1 MEELEFRVSA
11 KTAKL
16 IGRENISAVDGAI
29 IELVK
34 NAYDADAE
42 CVYIKYN
49 MPFPNI
55 LKNTTYT
62 YLEHYLKK
70 EELKYVLKFY
80 DAEGK
85 ESDKITRKNDISD
98 EDIAKLQSILFS
110 KNEIIIIDNGTGMT
124 KSIMKTTWMNIATS
138 DKERNMYS
146 EKGRIKTGAKGIGRF
161 ALEKLSTATKVY
173 TKNKFD
179 NLLEWN
185 INWKQFDEVEL
196 LNDIKATLENKNGK
210 YEQIVEELIGK
221 TEFSRLK
228 KFNWSTGTTLV
239 LTPTREEWTERL
251 FKKVNTNMQSINP
264 LGSVDTFEIYINNT
278 YDNNLNFMSNNM
290 EIQDYDYRI
299 RAEYDGNNTIKV
311 LLKRN
316 EIDLNAEKAITKI
329 NGKIYEFNLS
339 EFWNREAFKEKN
351 YHKEDYD
358 KEIEINLIA
367 NKEIKDYELE
377 KITKVGPFKMDL
389 YFMKGGNSDDSII
402 KKIKKKNRV
411 EMLEKFSGIKLYRD
425 NFKVRPYGEFDDGMY
440 DWLNL
445 GVRAQRSP
453 AGIKHQ
459 SGNWRT
465 LPYQTIG
472 CVKIGRKENPKLID
486 MANREGL
493 ATNEEYYIFV
503 EMIQKVLST
512 FEYDRQYVYREY
524 GKWLSEKEEKI
535 DKKEKILE
543 SIKNEKEKNN
553 NEYREENDEYSKKEY
568 RETVY
573 KLNKEKNEEQKT
585 KEILMSFS
593 SAGIITNTFSH
604 ELRGIEN
611 DMGNRMQYIRH
622 TVKKLLNGREY
633 QGDEDLNPFKFIDEA
648 EKTDKLLN
656 SWISVVL
663 DGVQRNSFEKE
674 NIKISKF
681 VNNIINEWKPLM
693 DKKHIF
699 FDEPKIDDIIINIEK
714 IDLYS
719 IFNNFFLNSAW
730 FLEKL
735 QGKRR
740 EIYIKIEK
748 KDSIEIYLENNGPK
762 LDEKY
767 KDNPDKVF
775 DAGETSKGNK
785 GTGLGLWIMREII
798 NKNFGEIHV
807 MQKEDGF
814 GIKINIPIN

>member
-62 YLEHYLKK
+62 YLEHYLSK
-70 EELKYVLKFY
+70 EELKYVLQFY
-80 DAEGK
+80 EP
-85 ESDKITRKNDISD
+85 ESERSDKVTRKNEIADKDIT
-98 EDIAKLQSILFS
+98 KLQSILFS

-138 DKERNMYS
+138 DKEKNMYS

-173 TKNKFD
+173 TKNKD
-179 NLLEWN
+179 DKLLEWN
-185 INWKQFDEVEL
+185 INWNQFDELEL
-196 LNDIKATLENKNGK
+196 LNDIKATLEDKDST
-210 YEQIVEELIGK
+210 YEQTIQELIGK
-221 TEFSRLK
+221 NEFSKLK
-228 KFNWSTGTTLV
+228 KFNWNTGTALI
-239 LTPTREEWTERL
+239 LTPTREEWTDRL

-278 YDNNLNFMSNNM
+278 YDVNLNFISNNL

-299 RAEYDGNNTIKV
+299 KAQYDGNNTIKV
-311 LLKRN
+311 FLKRN
-316 EIDLNAEKAITKI
+316 EVDLNAEKAIIKI

-339 EFWNREAFKEKN
+339 EFWNREAFKLKN
-351 YHKEDYD
+351 YYKEDYD
-358 KEIEINLIA
+358 KEIEIDLIVD
-367 NKEIKDYELE
+367 KEIKDYELE
-377 KITKVGPFKMDL
+377 KIEKVGPFTIDL

-402 KKIKKKNRV
+402 KKIKKKTRT
-411 EMLEKFSGIKLYRD
+411 EMLDKFSGIKLYRD
-425 NFKVRPYGEFDDGMY
+425 NFKVRPYGEFEDGMY

-453 AGIKHQ
+453 AGIKHP

-472 CVKIGRKENPKLID
+472 CVKIGRNENPKLID

-503 EMIQKVLST
+503 EMIQKVLSV

-524 GKWLSEKEEKI
+524 GKWLDSKEDKI

-543 SIKNEKEKNN
+543 SIKNEKQKSN
-553 NEYREENDEYSKKEY
+553 NEYNEDNDEYTKKEY

-573 KLNKEKNEEQKT
+573 KLNKEKDEEQKT
-585 KEILMSFS
+585 KEILMSFG
-593 SAGIITNTFSH
+593 SAGITTNTFSH

-611 DMGNRMQYIRH
+611 EMGNRMQYIRH
-622 TVKKLLNGREY
+622 TVKKLLNDNDYE
-633 QGDEDLNPFKFIDEA
+633 GDEDLNPFKFIDEA

-656 SWISVVL
+656 SWISVVI
-663 DGVQRNSFEKE
+663 DGVQKNSFEKE
-674 NIKISKF
+674 EINVSKF
-681 VNNIINEWKPLM
+681 VENIINEWTPLM
-693 DKKHIF
+693 EKKHIF
-699 FDEPKIDDIIINIEK
+699 FNKPEIEDIKINIEK
-714 IDLYS
+714 VDLYA

-740 EIYIKIEK
+740 EINIKILK
-748 KDSIEIYLENNGPK
+748 KDTIEIYLENNGPI
-762 LDEKY
+762 LDNRY
-767 KDNPDKVF
+767 KDNPDRVF
-775 DAGETSKGNK
+775 NAGETSKGDK
-785 GTGLGLWIMREII
+785 GTGLGLWIMREVI
-798 NKNFGEIHV
+798 NKNDGEIHI

-814 GIKINIPIN
+814 GIKINIPI

>member
-62 YLEHYLKK
+62 YLEHYLNK

-80 DAEGK
+80 DAESK
-85 ESDKITRKNDISD
+85 ESDKIIRKNEIKD

-110 KNEIIIIDNGTGMT
+110 KNEIIIIDNGIGMT
-124 KSIMKTTWMNIATS
+124 QNIMKTTWMNIATS
-138 DKERNMYS
+138 DKEKNMYS

-179 NLLEWN
+179 KLLEWN

-196 LNDIKATLENKNGK
+196 LNDIKATLENKNGT

-228 KFNWSTGTTLV
+228 KFNWSTGTILV

-264 LGSVDTFEIYINNT
+264 LGTVDTFEIYINNT
-278 YDNNLNFMSNNM
+278 YDSNFNFMSNNM

-299 RAEYDGNNTIKV
+299 KAEYDGNNTIKV

-316 EIDLNAEKAITKI
+316 EVDLNAEKAITKI

-339 EFWNREAFKEKN
+339 EFWNREAFKVKN

-358 KEIEINLIA
+358 KEIEINLIVD
-367 NKEIKDYELE
+367 KEIKDYELE

-402 KKIKKKNRV
+402 KKIKKKSRT

-445 GVRAQRSP
+445 GVRAQKSP
-453 AGIKHQ
+453 AGIKHP

-472 CVKIGRKENPKLID
+472 CVEIGRNENPRLID

-503 EMIQKVLST
+503 EMIQKVLSA

-535 DKKEKILE
+535 DNKERILE

-553 NEYREENDEYSKKEY
+553 DEYSEENDEYSKKEY

-573 KLNKEKNEEQKT
+573 KLNKEKIEVIDRSEECSTDTATTESVMLDFSKRVDYTNLILIQCTNPMITTKDIDGAIAVHPKFDSVLSTVVQKRFYWKFNNDGSISEIEHDIKKRPRRQDWDGVLAENGSIYIIS
-585 KEILMSFS
+585 KENLLKGQCRLYGRIGTYIMPDS
-593 SAGIITNTFSH
+593 SYYEIDEDIDWII
-604 ELRGIEN
+604 IE
-611 DMGNRMQYIRH
+611 
-622 TVKKLLNGREY
+622 KLLKN
-633 QGDEDLNPFKFIDEA
+633 
-648 EKTDKLLN
+648 
-656 SWISVVL
+656 
-663 DGVQRNSFEKE
+663 
-674 NIKISKF
+674 
-681 VNNIINEWKPLM
+681 
-693 DKKHIF
+693 KK
-699 FDEPKIDDIIINIEK
+699 
-714 IDLYS
+714 
-719 IFNNFFLNSAW
+719 
-730 FLEKL
+730 
-735 QGKRR
+735 
-740 EIYIKIEK
+740 
-748 KDSIEIYLENNGPK
+748 
-762 LDEKY
+762 
-767 KDNPDKVF
+767 
-775 DAGETSKGNK
+775 
-785 GTGLGLWIMREII
+785 
-798 NKNFGEIHV
+798 
-807 MQKEDGF
+807 
-814 GIKINIPIN
+814 

>member
-329 NGKIYEFNLS
+329 NGKIYEFNLL
-339 EFWNREAFKEKN
+339 EF
-351 YHKEDYD
+351 
-358 KEIEINLIA
+358 
-367 NKEIKDYELE
+367 
-377 KITKVGPFKMDL
+377 
-389 YFMKGGNSDDSII
+389 
-402 KKIKKKNRV
+402 
-411 EMLEKFSGIKLYRD
+411 
-425 NFKVRPYGEFDDGMY
+425 
-440 DWLNL
+440 
-445 GVRAQRSP
+445 
-453 AGIKHQ
+453 
-459 SGNWRT
+459 
-465 LPYQTIG
+465 
-472 CVKIGRKENPKLID
+472 
-486 MANREGL
+486 
-493 ATNEEYYIFV
+493 
-503 EMIQKVLST
+503 
-512 FEYDRQYVYREY
+512 
-524 GKWLSEKEEKI
+524 
-535 DKKEKILE
+535 
-543 SIKNEKEKNN
+543 
-553 NEYREENDEYSKKEY
+553 
-568 RETVY
+568 
-573 KLNKEKNEEQKT
+573 
-585 KEILMSFS
+585 
-593 SAGIITNTFSH
+593 
-604 ELRGIEN
+604 
-611 DMGNRMQYIRH
+611 
-622 TVKKLLNGREY
+622 
-633 QGDEDLNPFKFIDEA
+633 
-648 EKTDKLLN
+648 
-656 SWISVVL
+656 
-663 DGVQRNSFEKE
+663 
-674 NIKISKF
+674 
-681 VNNIINEWKPLM
+681 
-693 DKKHIF
+693 
-699 FDEPKIDDIIINIEK
+699 
-714 IDLYS
+714 
-719 IFNNFFLNSAW
+719 
-730 FLEKL
+730 
-735 QGKRR
+735 
-740 EIYIKIEK
+740 
-748 KDSIEIYLENNGPK
+748 
-762 LDEKY
+762 
-767 KDNPDKVF
+767 
-775 DAGETSKGNK
+775 
-785 GTGLGLWIMREII
+785 
-798 NKNFGEIHV
+798 
-807 MQKEDGF
+807 
-814 GIKINIPIN
+814 

>member
-221 TEFSRLK
+221 TEFSKLK

-465 LPYQTIG
+465 LPYQTIR
-472 CVKIGRKENPKLID
+472 CVKIGSKENPKLID

-748 KDSIEIYLENNGPK
+748 KDSIEIYLENNGPR

-785 GTGLGLWIMREII
+785 GTGLGLWIMREIV

>member
-62 YLEHYLKK
+62 YLEHYLSK
-70 EELKYVLKFY
+70 EELKYVLQFY
-80 DAEGK
+80 EP
-85 ESDKITRKNDISD
+85 ESERSDKVTRKNEIADKDIT
-98 EDIAKLQSILFS
+98 KLQSILFS

-138 DKERNMYS
+138 DKEKNMYS

-173 TKNKFD
+173 TKNKD
-179 NLLEWN
+179 DKLLEWN
-185 INWKQFDEVEL
+185 INWNQFDELEL
-196 LNDIKATLENKNGK
+196 LNDIKATLEDKDST
-210 YEQIVEELIGK
+210 YEQTIQELIGK
-221 TEFSRLK
+221 NEFSKLK
-228 KFNWSTGTTLV
+228 KFNWNTGTALI
-239 LTPTREEWTERL
+239 LTPTREEWTDRL

-278 YDNNLNFMSNNM
+278 YDVNLNFISNNL

-299 RAEYDGNNTIKV
+299 KAQYDGNNTIKV
-311 LLKRN
+311 FLKRN
-316 EIDLNAEKAITKI
+316 EVDLNAEKAIIKI

-339 EFWNREAFKEKN
+339 EFWNREAFKLKN
-351 YHKEDYD
+351 YYKEDYD
-358 KEIEINLIA
+358 KEIEIDLIVD
-367 NKEIKDYELE
+367 KEIKDYELE
-377 KITKVGPFKMDL
+377 KIEKVGPFTIDL

-402 KKIKKKNRV
+402 KKIKKKTRT
-411 EMLEKFSGIKLYRD
+411 EMLDKFSGIKLYRD
-425 NFKVRPYGEFDDGMY
+425 NFKVRPYGEFEDGMY

-453 AGIKHQ
+453 AGIKHP

-472 CVKIGRKENPKLID
+472 CVKIGRNENPKLID

-503 EMIQKVLST
+503 EMIQKVLSV

-524 GKWLSEKEEKI
+524 GKWLDSKEDKI

-543 SIKNEKEKNN
+543 SIKNEKQKSN
-553 NEYREENDEYSKKEY
+553 NEYNEDNDEYTKKEY

-573 KLNKEKNEEQKT
+573 KLNKEKDEEQKT
-585 KEILMSFS
+585 KEILMSFG

-611 DMGNRMQYIRH
+611 EMGNRMQYIRH
-622 TVKKLLNGREY
+622 TVKKLLNDNDYE
-633 QGDEDLNPFKFIDEA
+633 GDEDLNPFKFIDEA

-656 SWISVVL
+656 SWISVVI
-663 DGVQRNSFEKE
+663 DGVQKNSFEKE
-674 NIKISKF
+674 EINVSKF
-681 VNNIINEWKPLM
+681 VENIINEWTPLM
-693 DKKHIF
+693 EKKHIF
-699 FDEPKIDDIIINIEK
+699 FNKPEIEDIKINIEK
-714 IDLYS
+714 VDLYA

-740 EIYIKIEK
+740 EINIKILK
-748 KDSIEIYLENNGPK
+748 KDTIEIYLENNGPI
-762 LDEKY
+762 LDNRY
-767 KDNPDKVF
+767 KDNPDRVF
-775 DAGETSKGNK
+775 NAGETSKGDK
-785 GTGLGLWIMREII
+785 GTGLGLWIMREVI
-798 NKNFGEIHV
+798 NKNDGEIHI

-814 GIKINIPIN
+814 GIKINIPI

>member
-62 YLEHYLKK
+62 YLEHYLNK

-80 DAEGK
+80 DAESK
-85 ESDKITRKNDISD
+85 ESDKIIRKNEIKD

-110 KNEIIIIDNGTGMT
+110 KNEIIIIDNGIGMT
-124 KSIMKTTWMNIATS
+124 QNIMKTTWMNIATS
-138 DKERNMYS
+138 DKEKNMYS

-179 NLLEWN
+179 KLLEWN

-196 LNDIKATLENKNGK
+196 LNDIKATLENKNGT

-228 KFNWSTGTTLV
+228 KFNWSTGTILV

-264 LGSVDTFEIYINNT
+264 LGTVDTFEIYINNT
-278 YDNNLNFMSNNM
+278 YDSNFNFMSNNM

-299 RAEYDGNNTIKV
+299 KAEYDGNNTIKV

-316 EIDLNAEKAITKI
+316 EVDLNAEKAITKI

-339 EFWNREAFKEKN
+339 EFWNREAFKVKN

-358 KEIEINLIA
+358 KEIEIKLIVD
-367 NKEIKDYELE
+367 KEIKDYELE

-402 KKIKKKNRV
+402 KKIKKKSRT

-445 GVRAQRSP
+445 GVRAQKSP
-453 AGIKHQ
+453 AGIKHP

-472 CVKIGRKENPKLID
+472 CVEIGRNENPRLID

-503 EMIQKVLST
+503 EMIQKVLSA

-535 DKKEKILE
+535 DNKERILE

-553 NEYREENDEYSKKEY
+553 DEYSEENDEYSKKEY

-585 KEILMSFS
+585 KEILMSFG

-622 TVKKLLNGREY
+622 TVKKLLNGKEY

-681 VNNIINEWKPLM
+681 VNNIINDWKPLM

-699 FDEPKIDDIIINIEK
+699 FNEPNIDDIIINIEK

-775 DAGETSKGNK
+775 DAGETSKGDK
-785 GTGLGLWIMREII
+785 GTGLGLWIMREIV
-798 NKNFGEIHV
+798 NKNYGEIHI

>member
-221 TEFSRLK
+221 TEFSKLK

-440 DWLNL
+440 VWLNL
-445 GVRAQRSP
+445 GVRAQRSA

-465 LPYQTIG
+465 LP
-472 CVKIGRKENPKLID
+472 
-486 MANREGL
+486 
-493 ATNEEYYIFV
+493 
-503 EMIQKVLST
+503 
-512 FEYDRQYVYREY
+512 
-524 GKWLSEKEEKI
+524 
-535 DKKEKILE
+535 
-543 SIKNEKEKNN
+543 
-553 NEYREENDEYSKKEY
+553 
-568 RETVY
+568 
-573 KLNKEKNEEQKT
+573 
-585 KEILMSFS
+585 
-593 SAGIITNTFSH
+593 
-604 ELRGIEN
+604 
-611 DMGNRMQYIRH
+611 
-622 TVKKLLNGREY
+622 
-633 QGDEDLNPFKFIDEA
+633 
-648 EKTDKLLN
+648 
-656 SWISVVL
+656 
-663 DGVQRNSFEKE
+663 
-674 NIKISKF
+674 
-681 VNNIINEWKPLM
+681 
-693 DKKHIF
+693 
-699 FDEPKIDDIIINIEK
+699 
-714 IDLYS
+714 
-719 IFNNFFLNSAW
+719 
-730 FLEKL
+730 
-735 QGKRR
+735 
-740 EIYIKIEK
+740 
-748 KDSIEIYLENNGPK
+748 
-762 LDEKY
+762 
-767 KDNPDKVF
+767 
-775 DAGETSKGNK
+775 
-785 GTGLGLWIMREII
+785 
-798 NKNFGEIHV
+798 
-807 MQKEDGF
+807 
-814 GIKINIPIN
+814 